1 MGVVKKG
8 VPGGLTV
15 VWQNITD
22 LGQFAN
28 DDDTKYEILK
38 LSKDSFD
45 DEVRAKSLSV
55 IGILERFPSLL
66 VPFETFLFMLP
77 PMRVRQ

>member
-1 MGVVKKG
+1 MRG
-8 VPGGLTV
+8 
-15 VWQNITD
+15 QNIAD

-28 DDDTKYEILK
+28 DDETKQQILQ
-38 LSKDSFD
+38 LSKDGFD
-45 DEVRAKSLSV
+45 SEVRAKSLSV

-66 VPFETFLFMLP
+66 VPFETYLFMLP